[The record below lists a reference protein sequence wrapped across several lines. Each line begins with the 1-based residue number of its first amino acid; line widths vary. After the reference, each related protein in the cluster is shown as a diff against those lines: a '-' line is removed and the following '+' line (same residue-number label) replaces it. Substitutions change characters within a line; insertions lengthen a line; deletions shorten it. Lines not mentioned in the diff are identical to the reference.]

1 MMLSFIIFPID
12 QLLILPFPFP
22 GIRVNLP
29 FWERVAPTYPNS
41 SANPTSFLTPPSN
54 QHPWFYL
61 KQRRTTGILRSTN
74 YNSNS
79 MTDTWVIVGAS
90 RGIGLEFVRQLL
102 QNGQHVIA
110 GVRSLSKA
118 DQLHELKSSFTVPE
132 RCIIE
137 ECDITSDD
145 SIQVSLQAPIRVR
158 KGTEDD
164 RNSPTKLGKLSQVD

>member
-1 MMLSFIIFPID
+1 
-12 QLLILPFPFP
+12 
-22 GIRVNLP
+22 
-29 FWERVAPTYPNS
+29 
-41 SANPTSFLTPPSN
+41 
-54 QHPWFYL
+54 
-61 KQRRTTGILRSTN
+61 
-74 YNSNS
+74 

-145 SIQVSLQAPIRVR
+145 SIQVSLQDPIRVR